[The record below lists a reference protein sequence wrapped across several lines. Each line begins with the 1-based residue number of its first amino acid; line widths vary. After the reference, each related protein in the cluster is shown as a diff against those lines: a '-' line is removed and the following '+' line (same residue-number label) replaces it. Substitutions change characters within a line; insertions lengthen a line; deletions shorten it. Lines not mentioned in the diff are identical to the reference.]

1 MHIGLFSKDDHES
14 HMVCIETIEF
24 FRKHGVNVLVKKEL
38 YEKLLDIS
46 PTLDNVITSETPH
59 KDSDIVII
67 VGGDGSVL
75 SFVREN
81 KIYNKPI
88 LPINTGRRGI
98 LSEVKGSD
106 ATKALEK
113 VIGGDY
119 YLEKLPLLK
128 VTNKGGIPPAINEVL
143 ILSTENIGKISCF
156 RLMDDNRNFICNVE
170 CDGIIVASSLGST
183 AYSLSA
189 GGAVLHPLVDAYI
202 VAFINPLNRNLLSLV
217 MPFKTGLII
226 EMVKPSTADIFI
238 DGEKICKVDGS
249 VMIEKS
255 KKSVVFVRLTKPPR
269 SFYKRLRKRIA

>member
-1 MHIGLFSKDDHES
+1 MRIGLFSKDDHES
-14 HMVCIETIEF
+14 HMVCIEIIEVS
-24 FRKHGVNVLVKKEL
+24 RRYGVNVLVKEEL
-38 YEKLLDIS
+38 YEKLLHIS
-46 PTLDNVITSETPH
+46 PMLNNVTISEAPH
-59 KDSDIVII
+59 KNSDIVII

-81 KIYNKPI
+81 RIYGKPI

-98 LSEVKGSD
+98 LSEVEGN
-106 ATKALEK
+106 AAAKALEK
-113 VIGGDY
+113 VIGEDY

-128 VTNKGGIPPAINEVL
+128 VTNKGKIPPAINEVL
-143 ILSTENIGKISCF
+143 ILPTENIGKISCF

-226 EMVKPSTADIFI
+226 EMVRPSTADIFI
-238 DGEKICKVDGS
+238 DGKKICKVNES
-249 VMIEKS
+249 VMIERS
-255 KKSVVFVRLTKPPR
+255 EESVVFVRLTKPPR
-269 SFYKRLRKRIA
+269 SFYKRLRKRIS